1 MVNGTLWL
9 VSLAQSLTPFVSLS
23 QDQGKTW
30 TTVQL
35 PGNVT
40 IVYSPVTAVMG
51 DRLFVI
57 YASSADN
64 TIWIVST
71 TDAVHWAG
79 PAQLPPEGIT
89 FGIG

>member
-35 PGNVT
+35 PGNV
-40 IVYSPVTAVMG
+40 

-64 TIWIVST
+64 TIWIIST